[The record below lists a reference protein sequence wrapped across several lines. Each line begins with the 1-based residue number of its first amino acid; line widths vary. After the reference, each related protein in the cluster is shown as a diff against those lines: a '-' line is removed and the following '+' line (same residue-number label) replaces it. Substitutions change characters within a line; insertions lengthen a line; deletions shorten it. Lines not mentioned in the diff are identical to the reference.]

1 MTDLASTEFP
11 GYRLESLIGRG
22 GMGRVYRAEQLATRR
37 AVAVK
42 LLDRA
47 TTDPAKLAAFRREAA
62 TVAQLEHPH
71 IVPLYDYGDHQGTQ
85 YLVFRFLTGGT
96 VADRIKAGPIP
107 VDSALRWLD
116 DVADALDAAHKRGIV
131 HRDVKPSNLLL
142 DESGH
147 VYLGDFGIAAAAVD
161 LEGSAAGG
169 SAAYASPEQGRGAT
183 PGASSDVYS
192 LAVTAFE
199 MLTGSKPFEAE
210 TALGM
215 IVRHMHDPVPSAR
228 ALRPDFPAAVDSAIS
243 AGMAKDPRARPAT
256 AGDFALRLRRAFAA
270 APSETLVVSE
280 APTPGVPAARKAPRP
295 LLLGIVAAGVLLC
308 LLVVGILGG
317 GLAALLTSATPTAV
331 VVRPS
336 PTSAATSTASP
347 ARDTLPLEDD
357 FSDPGSG
364 FGVMQA
370 DDGSVAYAD
379 GALRITSLAGGLEWF
394 SPNTRLTERDLR
406 VEVRARRVDGP
417 RLGEFAVVCRWQD
430 DANYVAAAWRADG
443 RVSLWKK
450 ADGVEERWVD
460 WTAVPGLEP
469 APDAPRLFQL
479 TCRGSAIVFVV
490 DGMAAAEAT
499 DPAPSAGGIALMA
512 GLLEPGRL
520 VVEFDDLLVT
530 RP

>member
-1 MTDLASTEFP
+1 MTETAAPEFP
-11 GYRLESLIGRG
+11 GYRLHSLIGRG

-42 LLDRA
+42 VLDRA

-71 IVPLYDYGDHQGTQ
+71 VVPLYDYGDHQGTQ
-85 YLVFRFLTGGT
+85 FLVFRFLTGGT

-107 VDSALRWLD
+107 AHTALRWLD

-142 DESGH
+142 DESGQ

-199 MLTGSKPFEAE
+199 MLTGSKPFQAE

-215 IVRHMHDPVPSAR
+215 LVRHMHDPIPSAR
-228 ALRPDFPAAVDSAIS
+228 ALRPDLPSAVDGAFS
-243 AGMAKDPRARPAT
+243 AGMAKDPRERPAT
-256 AGDFALRLRRAFAA
+256 AGDFALRLHRAFVVG
-270 APSETLVVSE
+270 PSETVTGPG
-280 APTPGVPAARKAPRP
+280 APTPSVRSARKAPRA
-295 LLLGIVAAGVLLC
+295 LLLGIGAAAILLC
-308 LLVVGILGG
+308 MLAVGIAGG
-317 GLAALLTSATPTAV
+317 GLAALLTSATPTTAV
-331 VVRPS
+331 VQPP
-336 PTSAATSTASP
+336 PTPVITASP
-347 ARDTLPLEDD
+347 SKEAVPFTDD
-357 FSDPGSG
+357 FSDPASG

-370 DDGSVAYAD
+370 DDGSVEYAD
-379 GALRITSLAGGLEWF
+379 GTLRITSLAGGWEWF
-394 SPNTRLTERDLR
+394 SPYGELKEQDLR
-406 VEVRARRVDGP
+406 IEARARRVEGP
-417 RLGEFAVVCRWQD
+417 PLSEVAVICRWQD
-430 DANYVAAAWRADG
+430 DANYIAAAWRGDG

-450 ADGVEERWVD
+450 TGGVEDRWVD
-460 WTAVPGLEP
+460 WTAMPGEQP
-469 APDAPRLFQL
+469 AEDSLHLLQL
-479 TCRGSAIVFVV
+479 TCKGSAIVFVV
-490 DGMAAAEAT
+490 DGRTAAQAT
-499 DPAPSAGGIALMA
+499 DPSPATGSIALMA

-520 VVEFDDLLVT
+520 VVEFDDVLVT
-530 RP
+530 WP